1 MKEELLLLCDRL
13 CTALVILQ
21 GSTRPLE
28 TADTDKP
35 DQVFFCFQGHKC
47 IPCPKNWLQYGE
59 NCYHFSKE
67 WKTWQESKDRCS
79 ALESRLLKIESKE
92 ELVKIFFFSL
102 SSYTLCVLL
111 WPEHPLHPHTG
122 QYAVACMCW
131 TKWQNLSMPLWS
143 PSTCTVVAPSL
154 VHLY

>member
-1 MKEELLLLCDRL
+1 MNLAAEWRRNCCSSVIQRL

-28 TADTDKP
+28 TAITDKP
-35 DQVFFCFQGHKC
+35 DQVLFCFQGHKC
-47 IPCPKNWLQYGE
+47 IPCPENWLQYGE

-67 WKTWQESKDRCS
+67 WKTWQESEAQCS

-102 SSYTLCVLL
+102 SNCTLCILL
-111 WPEHPLHPHTG
+111 WPEQPFH
-122 QYAVACMCW
+122 
-131 TKWQNLSMPLWS
+131 
-143 PSTCTVVAPSL
+143 PSTGAVCYGMRVLDQVAKTVHAPL
-154 VHLY
+154 EPLYL